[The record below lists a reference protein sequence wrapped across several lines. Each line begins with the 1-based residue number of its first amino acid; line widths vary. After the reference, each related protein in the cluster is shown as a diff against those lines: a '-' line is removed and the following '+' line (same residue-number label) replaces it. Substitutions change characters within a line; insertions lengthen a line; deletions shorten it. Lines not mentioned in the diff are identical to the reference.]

1 MASFKDIA
9 VEAIAEALF
18 TDRKQHL
25 LSLGL
30 NVASLD
36 AQTQTSILELV
47 SQPSPWCLPKPN
59 QEQLKLVSLKILQDL
74 DAIGLLND
82 CAKE

>member
-1 MASFKDIA
+1 MASFKDVA

-25 LSLGL
+25 LGL
-30 NVASLD
+30 NINVARLD
-36 AQTQTSILELV
+36 LQTQTHILDLV
-47 SQPSPWCLPKPN
+47 SQPSPWCLSKAS
-59 QEQLKLVSLKILQDL
+59 QMQLKLAALKILEDL